1 MEIISE
7 IQRSQVDRQELED
20 FAEKVKSEKGRLLG
34 FIRKQIDDVDDAED
48 LLQDV
53 LEQFLKLGSTGDSVE
68 DSIAWLYA
76 VAKHKIVD
84 FFRKRRPISE
94 HQFREG
100 EQTRWNAAV
109 CDRSTP
115 DDAWMNAWF
124 LEVLEDALRELP
136 LTQRWVFEQHEMEGR
151 SFQALA
157 EETGEAINTLIS
169 RKRYAVLH
177 LRRRLEPLY
186 KEMVTDKQAD

>member
-1 MEIISE
+1 
-7 IQRSQVDRQELED
+7 
-20 FAEKVKSEKGRLLG
+20 
-34 FIRKQIDDVDDAED
+34 
-48 LLQDV
+48 
-53 LEQFLKLGSTGDSVE
+53 
-68 DSIAWLYA
+68 
-76 VAKHKIVD
+76 
-84 FFRKRRPISE
+84 
-94 HQFREG
+94 
-100 EQTRWNAAV
+100 
-109 CDRSTP
+109 
-115 DDAWMNAWF
+115 MNAWF

-169 RKRYAVLH
+169 RKRYAVLY